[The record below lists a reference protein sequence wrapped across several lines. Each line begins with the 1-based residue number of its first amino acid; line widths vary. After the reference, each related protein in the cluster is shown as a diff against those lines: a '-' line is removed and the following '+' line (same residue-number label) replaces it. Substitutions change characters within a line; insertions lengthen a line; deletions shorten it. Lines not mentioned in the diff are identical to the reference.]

1 MGLCRWSQPGL
12 GMAAWPGL
20 VLAAE
25 SELQW
30 NQGWWRGR
38 LRWELVKGKGVDPV
52 YTFLAALV
60 VVLFEMDHHFNDVS
74 SELFVSFACLD
85 PREGFSKFI

>member
-1 MGLCRWSQPGL
+1 
-12 GMAAWPGL
+12 L
-20 VLAAE
+20 VE
-25 SELQW
+25 
-30 NQGWWRGR
+30 
-38 LRWELVKGKGVDPV
+38 GKGVDPV